1 VIGLND
7 FNREMLAT
15 IDMADHYN
23 FVPLLDSRQIL
34 EQKKYPIQEIIHQA
48 KKQIREH
55 KGAVD
60 GVIHYIDF
68 PVSTIVPIICDSFD
82 LASASLESV
91 LKCEHKYWSRVE
103 QRAVVPENIPKFSA
117 FNPFDDEALDKVLEV
132 MDFPFWIKPVKSFS
146 SYLGFRIDEAS
157 QFHTAMEEVRANIGR
172 FSGPFN
178 YLLDMVKMPPEFDEI
193 GGEYCIAESIIGG
206 MQCTQEGFSC
216 KGK

>member
-132 MDFPFWIKPVKSFS
+132 MDFRSGS
-146 SYLGFRIDEAS
+146 SR
-157 QFHTAMEEVRANIGR
+157 
-172 FSGPFN
+172 
-178 YLLDMVKMPPEFDEI
+178 
-193 GGEYCIAESIIGG
+193 
-206 MQCTQEGFSC
+206 
-216 KGK
+216 